1 MFGDDPDPLVRTAW
15 VGSGTVFG
23 RAREEG
29 RRLTR
34 EVRLGLVVSNGLWRA
49 GWAERRGERC
59 SPAGFSETENVRRFD
74 RL

>member
-1 MFGDDPDPLVRTAW
+1 MFGDDPDTTVTTVR
-15 VGSGTVFG
+15 VGSGSAFG
-23 RAREEG
+23 RAREE
-29 RRLTR
+29 
-34 EVRLGLVVSNGLWRA
+34 VRCTVQRGVGMGLGGLWRA